1 MNIEIII
8 VIGVLIVGFFLFIK
22 EYFSIDVTALIILSC
37 FFGLGYLTPTEAVSG
52 FSNPAVITIG
62 LLFVLSSAI
71 QKTGLLEYIVVTINK
86 LLQSSRTIGMAAYY
100 FTISI
105 ASSLIN
111 NTAIVAIF
119 MPITIRLAHSY
130 KVSPSKMLIPLSYA
144 AILGGSLTL
153 VGTSTNLL
161 VNSIYMGYEG
171 AEPLGMF
178 EFFKYG
184 IFILIIGTAY
194 LLFIAPKLI
203 PSRTSTSS
211 LTKSYHLGGY
221 LTEMKVS
228 KGSVLIG
235 KSCIDRS
242 INQNYDVTVLDIIR
256 DQKHIAN
263 NIRQTILKENDILF
277 VRGTLENFIRMK
289 EVESVA
295 LLTDEKLTQSELE
308 QEDNELVECL
318 LTDDSDLVGKSL
330 MSTNFRQIF
339 GAFILAIRREGG
351 IFRKKIAH
359 MKLQAFDTLLVYGP
373 SKKISNLSDRG
384 DFIVLGKV
392 QARLI
397 KEKFW
402 WVSIYVV
409 LISIFFAAIGFIPIM
424 KGAFISVVILLSLKI
439 ITAQESYQSIH
450 WQVIVLIA
458 ALIPIGIVIQKTGT
472 AQWIGNNI
480 SDFIYLFSDD
490 VQPYAL
496 IATIYFIT
504 MILTEV
510 SSNVATAII
519 MVPIAIAVS
528 TQLGFEPRPFVFT
541 VAFAASSSFITPIG
555 YQTNLMVYGPGG
567 YKFSDYIRV
576 GLPLSMIL
584 FVVAIITIPKIW
596 PF

>member
-1 MNIEIII
+1 
-8 VIGVLIVGFFLFIK
+8 
-22 EYFSIDVTALIILSC
+22 
-37 FFGLGYLTPTEAVSG
+37 
-52 FSNPAVITIG
+52 
-62 LLFVLSSAI
+62 
-71 QKTGLLEYIVVTINK
+71 
-86 LLQSSRTIGMAAYY
+86 
-100 FTISI
+100 
-105 ASSLIN
+105 
-111 NTAIVAIF
+111 
-119 MPITIRLAHSY
+119 
-130 KVSPSKMLIPLSYA
+130 
-144 AILGGSLTL
+144 
-153 VGTSTNLL
+153 
-161 VNSIYMGYEG
+161 MGYEG

-221 LTEMKVS
+221 LTEMKVR

-289 EVESVA
+289 EVEGVT

-359 MKLQAFDTLLVYGP
+359 MKLHAFDTLLVYGP
-373 SKKISNLSDRG
+373 SKKISNLSERG

-402 WVSIYVV
+402 WVSIYVA

-472 AQWIGNNI
+472 ADWIGNNI
-480 SDFIYLFSDD
+480 SDFIYLFSDEI
-490 VQPYAL
+490 QPYAL

-504 MILTEV
+504 MILTEI

-584 FVVAIITIPKIW
+584 FVVAIITIPKMW

>member
-1 MNIEIII
+1 MNIEIIT
-8 VIGVLIVGFFLFIK
+8 VIGVLIFGFFLFIK

-86 LLQSSRTIGMAAYY
+86 LLQSSRIVGMAAYY

-119 MPITIRLAHSY
+119 MPITIRLAHTY

-144 AILGGSLTL
+144 AILGGTLTL

-171 AEPLGMF
+171 SEPLGMF
-178 EFFKYG
+178 EFSKYG

-221 LTEMKVS
+221 LTEMKVRE
-228 KGSVLIG
+228 GSALIG

-256 DQKHIAN
+256 DQKRIAN
-263 NIRQTILKENDILF
+263 NIRQTILNENDILF

-289 EVESVA
+289 EVEGVA

-308 QEDNELVECL
+308 QEDNELVEFL
-318 LTDDSDLVGKSL
+318 LTDGSDLVGKSL
-330 MSTNFRQIF
+330 MSANFRQIF

-373 SKKISNLSDRG
+373 SKKISNLSERG

-392 QARLI
+392 QTRLI

-424 KGAFISVVILLSLKI
+424 KGSFISVVILLILKI

-472 AQWIGNNI
+472 ANWIGDNI
-480 SDFIYLFSDD
+480 SDFIYLFSDKN
-490 VQPYAL
+490 QPYAL

-504 MILTEV
+504 MILTEI

-528 TQLGFEPRPFVFT
+528 SQLGFEPKPFVFT

-584 FVVAIITIPKIW
+584 FVTAVIVIPKIW